1 MRTKKVLSI
10 ILIVWLAIL
19 MIGGF
24 TLRNTLPGRSQ
35 KESYPEENDLRIA
48 FFADPHIADEDM
60 GTETDIGG
68 PAYDIPKLT
77 QDTINKI
84 NADYTFGLGDLT
96 AHTRENEWIGYKKWI
111 DNLNNPV
118 YDLLGNHDKDHIYGV
133 GSCGTEYFT
142 EVGRVS
148 GSKVLKKGNN
158 VFILISEEHSPERDG
173 THLQST
179 IPQKRFEFLENQ
191 LEKYSGSNNIFVMS
205 HTQITGEN
213 QGTVAF
219 SETWYYGSNP
229 NWKHI
234 SKKYKNILENYENSV
249 VAHLSGH
256 MHTDYRMRDDPSLF
270 DQDLKIGAENVGK
283 FVDGTK
289 IDKAERKYQPYKIP
303 RNYFLNMPIVDIHH
317 NWAIARVGFFAPIVN
332 KFKYSRPAPKTDP
345 KVSREGI
352 RQNLKNPPILDYL
365 HTPKNSYFTGR
376 GAIYYFDMK
385 EGENEVEIK
394 TRWIS
399 GNRDVE
405 SYEMRLTHP
414 LELGEENMHFVA
426 SDLSLMKKNENLRVQ
441 RDNWFKIKKDSQG
454 IGYFSKG
461 YYQENK
467 TISGLTIENYDLE
480 NYSVKWKKVTTQ
492 GKSLTEWHENP
503 ENLGEINGIKIKI
516 QFDAPENRPAFIE
529 DIKIQT
535 N

>member
-10 ILIVWLAIL
+10 ILIVWFAIL

-24 TLRNTLPGRSQ
+24 TLRNALPGRSNQ
-35 KESYPEENDLRIA
+35 ETYPENDEVRMA

-68 PAYDIPKLT
+68 PAYNMPRLT
-77 QDTINKI
+77 QDTINKT
-84 NADYTFGLGDLT
+84 NPDYAFGLGDLT
-96 AHTRENEWIGYKKWI
+96 AHTTENEWVGYDKWI
-111 DNLNNPV
+111 DDLDTTV
-118 YDLLGNHDKDHIYGV
+118 YDLLGNHDKNHIYGV

-142 EVGRVS
+142 KVGRIS
-148 GSKVLKKGNN
+148 GTKVLKKGNN

-173 THLQST
+173 TYLQST

-191 LEKYSGSNNIFVMS
+191 LKKYSGSNNIFVMS

-234 SKKYKNILENYENSV
+234 SEKYKNILREYENSI

-256 MHTDYRMRDDPSLF
+256 MHTDYRMRDNPSLF

-283 FVDGTK
+283 FVDGKK
-289 IDKAERKYQPYKIP
+289 IDETERKYQPNKIP
-303 RNYFLNMPIVDIHH
+303 QNYFLNMPIVDIHH
-317 NWAIARVGFFAPIVN
+317 NWAVARVGFLGSLLN
-332 KFKYSRPAPKTDP
+332 KYKYNTPATKTDP
-345 KVSREGI
+345 EVSKEGL
-352 RQNLKNPPILDYL
+352 RNNLKNPPILDYF
-365 HTPKNSYFTGR
+365 HSPKNSYFTGR
-376 GAIYYFDMK
+376 GAIYYFDM
-385 EGENEVEIK
+385 EDGENKVEIK

-405 SYEMRLTHP
+405 SYTMRLAQP
-414 LELGEENMHFVA
+414 IELGEEKMHIVS
-426 SDLSLMKKNENLRVQ
+426 SDLSLRKKNENLRVQ
-441 RDNWFKIKKDSQG
+441 RDNWFKIKKGSQG
-454 IGYFSKG
+454 IGYFSKA

-467 TISGLTIENYDLE
+467 TITGLTIENYELE
-480 NYSVKWKKVTTQ
+480 KYTVEWKGSTDQ
-492 GKSLTEWHENP
+492 GESWTEWHQNP
-503 ENLGEINGIKIKI
+503 ENLGEVNAVQIKV
-516 QFDAPENRPAFIE
+516 QFNAPESEPALIE
-529 DIKIQT
+529 DIELNT